1 MPDLATG
8 APLAPDYYLHNFRFL
23 LDWVNDR
30 YRDLLASAETGFI
43 DSFRQLDRN
52 GQCLLVRLATRKGP
66 WFRGS
71 KLNYAEIEG
80 IETAANC
87 LCSVNLLADDPVLDI
102 TCLGGLLT
110 RTELIH
116 LFSAELAG
124 YRSRRKPEL
133 LALLEARYPDLQR
146 WSAWT
151 ALQWGPLY
159 QFALTPVID
168 TLMLL
173 FFGNPW
179 QNLSDFVL
187 RDLGLL
193 RYENY
198 RIDPDH
204 RLFHDRASL
213 DQYQQLLALREALQA
228 ADGLEE
234 LRALARSIPA
244 ASGADALARRRARL
258 CNRLAYALERA
269 EDHELALALYAQSA
283 LPPARE
289 RQVRLREKLGQ
300 YTQAWQLLETIL
312 AQPLDEH
319 EQQVMLRM
327 APRLARK
334 AGIRYQRPPAILLDE
349 KRLVLPM
356 PPTTTGGQD
365 EQATRVE
372 GLLCRHWHRP
382 HMPCLY
388 AENRLFNGLLGLWL
402 WPELFRSVSGA
413 FANPFQI
420 APLDLYREGF
430 QHRRPAI
437 QALWELLDSG
447 AYKAHMRQIYATRQ
461 GIANPFVNWQFL
473 DETILDLALDC
484 IPADHLK
491 AIFRRQLFDLRA
503 NCSGFPDLI
512 QFYPQH
518 QTYRLI
524 EVKGP
529 GDRLQDNQQR
539 WLAFFSANAIPAE
552 VCYVAWQID

>member
-1 MPDLATG
+1 MSDHTPD

-23 LDWVNDR
+23 LNWVNDR
-30 YRDLLASAETGFI
+30 FRDLLTPAETGFI
-43 DSFRQLDRN
+43 DSFRQLDRD

-71 KLNYAEIEG
+71 KLSYAEIG
-80 IETAANC
+80 SVGAAAGN
-87 LCSVNLLADDPVLDI
+87 LCSVNLLEEDPLLDI
-102 TCLGGLLT
+102 ACLGRLLT
-110 RTELIH
+110 KSELVD

-133 LALLEARYPDLQR
+133 LALLEARYPDIQR

-151 ALQWGPLY
+151 ASRWGPLY

-179 QNLSDFVL
+179 QNLSEFVL

-204 RLFHDRASL
+204 RLFPDRASL
-213 DQYQQLLALREALQA
+213 DQYQQLLTLREALQA
-228 ADGLEE
+228 AANLED
-234 LRALARSIPA
+234 LRALALSIPA
-244 ASGADALARRRARL
+244 VSGSDALVRRRARL

-269 EDHELALALYAQSA
+269 EDHELALALYAQST

-300 YTQAWQLLETIL
+300 YEQAWQQLETIL

-334 AGIRYQRPPAILLDE
+334 AGVSYQRKPAIGLNE
-349 KRLVLPM
+349 KRLVLSIPGI
-356 PPTTTGGQD
+356 TTGDGD
-365 EQATRVE
+365 ELALRVE
-372 GLLCRHWHRP
+372 DVVCRHWHQP
-382 HMPCLY
+382 HAPCLY
-388 AENRLFNGLLGLWL
+388 AENLLFNGLLGLWL
-402 WPELFRSVSGA
+402 WPELFRSISGA

-420 APLDLYREGF
+420 APLDLYREDF
-430 QHRRPAI
+430 QQRRPAM
-437 QALWELLDSG
+437 QALWEQLDSG
-447 AYKAHMRQIYATRQ
+447 AYKAHMRQIYATRK

-484 IPADHLK
+484 IQEGHLK
-491 AIFRRQLFDLRA
+491 AIFRRQLFDLRT

-524 EVKGP
+524 EVKAP
-529 GDRLQDNQQR
+529 GDRLQDNQRR

-552 VCYVAWQID
+552 VCLSLIHI